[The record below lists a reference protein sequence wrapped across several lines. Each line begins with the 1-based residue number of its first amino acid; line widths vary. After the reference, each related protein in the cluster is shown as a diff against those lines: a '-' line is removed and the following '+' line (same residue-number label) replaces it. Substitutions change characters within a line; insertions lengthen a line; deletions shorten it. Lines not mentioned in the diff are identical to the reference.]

1 MLRVY
6 VYPLANELLFGEVL
20 TVALRAAG
28 YQIVNDLE
36 PNPPLDI
43 VIVPVDSVEASC
55 QLIGHITAQ
64 RPAATVVALGERF
77 EEEGIVALIA
87 AGARAYVDRNQSVS
101 QLLFTLDAVVQQRA
115 PASSRITANVIRKIR
130 SLSDTESPSARIDV
144 LTPRERSILHL
155 MANGCTN
162 KQIADDLEISSN
174 TVKNHIHRIL
184 DKLQVRRRREAAR
197 LALIGAH
204 GLPALCHKP
213 AASERKTLTPAYAG
227 SGSLR

>member
-1 MLRVY
+1 MLRVC
-6 VYPLANELLFGEVL
+6 VCPLANELLFCEVL

-28 YQIVNDLE
+28 YQIVDDLE
-36 PNPPLDI
+36 PNGPVDI

-55 QLIGHITAQ
+55 RLIGHITAQ
-64 RPAATVVALGERF
+64 RPAATVVALGERC

-115 PASSRITANVIRKIR
+115 PASSQITAHVIRKIR
-130 SLSDTESPSARIDV
+130 SLSETGSPSARLDI
-144 LTPRERSILHL
+144 LTPRERVILHL
-155 MANGCTN
+155 MAKGCTN
-162 KQIADDLEISSN
+162 KQIADDLDISSN

-197 LALIGAH
+197 LALAGAH
-204 GLPALCHKP
+204 VTPAVSCIP
-213 AASERKTLTPAYAG
+213 VASERKILAAACAG
-227 SGSLR
+227 SSPYR